1 MSELKKRLT
10 EDMKQAMRDRNK
22 EKLSAIRLM
31 LSSVKQF
38 EVDKRQDVTDEIV
51 VTIMRK
57 MRKQR
62 EDSYQQYM
70 NANREDLAKVEKF
83 ELEILANYLPEELS
97 IEAIRESVLA
107 AIKDTNSSSMKDM
120 GKIMGVLQNKLK
132 GKADMSL
139 VNKAVKTALSEQQ

>member
-1 MSELKKRLT
+1 
-10 EDMKQAMRDRNK
+10 MKQAMRDRNK